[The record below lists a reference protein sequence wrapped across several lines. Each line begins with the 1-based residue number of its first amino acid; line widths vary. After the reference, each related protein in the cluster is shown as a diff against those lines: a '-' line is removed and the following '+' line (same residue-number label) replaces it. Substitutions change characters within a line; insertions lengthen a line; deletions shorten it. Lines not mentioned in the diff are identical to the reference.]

1 MKKTFRNV
9 IIFALALCFVSAAL
23 SLCACKKTPQT
34 IETDYCA
41 YSEIPADYTP
51 EQAEADGCLVVYQ
64 SQGTIKNSTVMTDF
78 AKTTKKGSPALLRVA
93 TYYEKVVTGG
103 EPELVVVDIEYKDG
117 VYRTHYEQ
125 VNEDGTKEA
134 FDDKHKYL
142 VAIDRVR
149 GTSTQVFSSGYMLTN
164 DEDVT
169 YADYASSLSR
179 DPSEWIDAYII
190 YLLTAVM

>member
-1 MKKTFRNV
+1 
-9 IIFALALCFVSAAL
+9 
-23 SLCACKKTPQT
+23 
-34 IETDYCA
+34 
-41 YSEIPADYTP
+41 
-51 EQAEADGCLVVYQ
+51 
-64 SQGTIKNSTVMTDF
+64 MTDF

-117 VYRTHYEQ
+117 IYRTHYEQ

-134 FDDKHKYL
+134 FDDEYKYL

>member
-9 IIFALALCFVSAAL
+9 IIFALALCFVPAVL

-125 VNEDGTKEA
+125 VNEDGIKEA
-134 FDDKHKYL
+134 FDDKYKYL

>member
-1 MKKTFRNV
+1 MKKPFRNV

-117 VYRTHYEQ
+117 IYRTHYEQ
-125 VNEDGTKEA
+125 VNEDGTKEV
-134 FDDKHKYL
+134 FDDKYKYL

>member
-9 IIFALALCFVSAAL
+9 IIFALALCFVPAVL

-51 EQAEADGCLVVYQ
+51 EQAEADGWLVVYQ

-125 VNEDGTKEA
+125 VNEDGIKEA
-134 FDDKHKYL
+134 FDDKYKYL

>member
-64 SQGTIKNSTVMTDF
+64 SQGTIKNSSVMTDF

-103 EPELVVVDIEYKDG
+103 EPELV
-117 VYRTHYEQ
+117 
-125 VNEDGTKEA
+125 EA
-134 FDDKHKYL
+134 FDDKYKYL

>member
-117 VYRTHYEQ
+117 IYRTHYEQ
-125 VNEDGTKEA
+125 VNEDGTKGA
-134 FDDKHKYL
+134 FDDKYKYL

>member
-1 MKKTFRNV
+1 MKKPFRNV
-9 IIFALALCFVSAAL
+9 ILFALAFCFVSAAL

-34 IETDYCA
+34 IETNYCA

-51 EQAEADGCLVVYQ
+51 EQAEEDGCLVVYQ
-64 SQGTIKNSTVMTDF
+64 SQGTIKNSSVMTDF
-78 AKTTKKGSPALLRVA
+78 AKTTKKGNPALLRVA

-103 EPELVVVDIEYKDG
+103 DPELVVVDIEYKDG
-117 VYRTHYEQ
+117 IYRTHYEQ
-125 VNEDGTKEA
+125 TNEDGTKEA
-134 FDDKHKYL
+134 FDDEYKYL
-142 VAIDRVR
+142 IAIDRVR
-149 GTSTQVFSSGYMLTN
+149 GTSTQIFSSGYMLTK

>member
-1 MKKTFRNV
+1 MRLFRDSCRLHTRTGRGGWLPCCLPKPRNHQK
-9 IIFALALCFVSAAL
+9 FNRHDRLC
-23 SLCACKKTPQT
+23 
-34 IETDYCA
+34 
-41 YSEIPADYTP
+41 
-51 EQAEADGCLVVYQ
+51 
-64 SQGTIKNSTVMTDF
+64 KNN
-78 AKTTKKGSPALLRVA
+78 KKGSPALLRVA

-117 VYRTHYEQ
+117 IYRTHYEQ

-134 FDDKHKYL
+134 FDDKYKYL

>member
-9 IIFALALCFVSAAL
+9 IIFALALCFVSAVL

-64 SQGTIKNSTVMTDF
+64 SQGTIKNPTVMTDF

-134 FDDKHKYL
+134 FDDKYKYL

>member
-78 AKTTKKGSPALLRVA
+78 AKATKKGSPALLRVA

-117 VYRTHYEQ
+117 IYRTHYEQ

-134 FDDKHKYL
+134 FDDKYKYL
-142 VAIDRVR
+142 VTIDRVR

>member
-117 VYRTHYEQ
+117 IYRTHYEQ
-125 VNEDGTKEA
+125 VNEAGAKEA
-134 FDDKHKYL
+134 LQRRFTAP
-142 VAIDRVR
+142 AICSQTMRMLPMPTMR
-149 GTSTQVFSSGYMLTN
+149 QACHAIPPNGSMPISSTF
-164 DEDVT
+164 
-169 YADYASSLSR
+169 
-179 DPSEWIDAYII
+179 
-190 YLLTAVM
+190 

>member
-23 SLCACKKTPQT
+23 SLCACKKNPQT

-78 AKTTKKGSPALLRVA
+78 AKRAALHFCALQLTMKKLSPAVSR
-93 TYYEKVVTGG
+93 
-103 EPELVVVDIEYKDG
+103 
-117 VYRTHYEQ
+117 
-125 VNEDGTKEA
+125 
-134 FDDKHKYL
+134 
-142 VAIDRVR
+142 
-149 GTSTQVFSSGYMLTN
+149 
-164 DEDVT
+164 
-169 YADYASSLSR
+169 SLSLSILNTR
-179 DPSEWIDAYII
+179 
-190 YLLTAVM
+190 TAFIARITNR

>member
-117 VYRTHYEQ
+117 IYRTHYEQ
-125 VNEDGTKEA
+125 VNEDGKKEA
-134 FDDKHKYL
+134 FDDKYKYL

>member
-1 MKKTFRNV
+1 MKKPFRNV
-9 IIFALALCFVSAAL
+9 IIFALALCFVSAVL
-23 SLCACKKTPQT
+23 RLCACKKTPQT

-117 VYRTHYEQ
+117 IYRTHYEQ

-134 FDDKHKYL
+134 FDDKYKYL

>member
-9 IIFALALCFVSAAL
+9 IIFALALCFVSAVL

-117 VYRTHYEQ
+117 VYRTHYE
-125 VNEDGTKEA
+125 
-134 FDDKHKYL
+134 H
-142 VAIDRVR
+142 RR
-149 GTSTQVFSSGYMLTN
+149 SGL
-164 DEDVT
+164 
-169 YADYASSLSR
+169 
-179 DPSEWIDAYII
+179 PP
-190 YLLTAVM
+190 

>member
-1 MKKTFRNV
+1 M
-9 IIFALALCFVSAAL
+9 
-23 SLCACKKTPQT
+23 
-34 IETDYCA
+34 
-41 YSEIPADYTP
+41 
-51 EQAEADGCLVVYQ
+51 
-64 SQGTIKNSTVMTDF
+64 
-78 AKTTKKGSPALLRVA
+78 
-93 TYYEKVVTGG
+93 
-103 EPELVVVDIEYKDG
+103 YK
-117 VYRTHYEQ
+117 RQQ

-134 FDDKHKYL
+134 FDDKYKYL

>member
-34 IETDYCA
+34 IETNYCA

-117 VYRTHYEQ
+117 IYRTHYEQ

-134 FDDKHKYL
+134 FDDKYKYL

>member
-78 AKTTKKGSPALLRVA
+78 AKTTKRAALHFCALQLTMKKLSPAVSR
-93 TYYEKVVTGG
+93 
-103 EPELVVVDIEYKDG
+103 
-117 VYRTHYEQ
+117 
-125 VNEDGTKEA
+125 
-134 FDDKHKYL
+134 
-142 VAIDRVR
+142 
-149 GTSTQVFSSGYMLTN
+149 
-164 DEDVT
+164 
-169 YADYASSLSR
+169 SLSLSILNTR
-179 DPSEWIDAYII
+179 
-190 YLLTAVM
+190 TAFIARITNR

>member
-1 MKKTFRNV
+1 MSTTGARSSNN
-9 IIFALALCFVSAAL
+9 ATEPMSSMSADTD
-23 SLCACKKTPQT
+23 S
-34 IETDYCA
+34 ETL
-41 YSEIPADYTP
+41 TP

-134 FDDKHKYL
+134 FDDKYKYL

>member
-9 IIFALALCFVSAAL
+9 IIFALALCFVSAGL

-93 TYYEKVVTGG
+93 TYYEKAVTGG

-134 FDDKHKYL
+134 FDDKYKYL

>member
-1 MKKTFRNV
+1 MR
-9 IIFALALCFVSAAL
+9 LQ
-23 SLCACKKTPQT
+23 KTPQT

-78 AKTTKKGSPALLRVA
+78 AKTTKKRAALHFCALQL
-93 TYYEKVVTGG
+93 TMKKVVTGG

-125 VNEDGTKEA
+125 VNEDGIKEA
-134 FDDKHKYL
+134 FDDKYKYL

>member
-78 AKTTKKGSPALLRVA
+78 AKTTKNGSPALLRVA

-117 VYRTHYEQ
+117 IYRTHYEQ

-134 FDDKHKYL
+134 FDDKYKYL

>member
-1 MKKTFRNV
+1 MKKPFRNV

-134 FDDKHKYL
+134 FDDKYKYH

>member
-9 IIFALALCFVSAAL
+9 IIFALALCFVSAVL
-23 SLCACKKTPQT
+23 SLCACQKTPQT

-117 VYRTHYEQ
+117 IYRTHYEQ

-134 FDDKHKYL
+134 FDDKYKYL

>member
-9 IIFALALCFVSAAL
+9 IIFALALCFVSAVL

-78 AKTTKKGSPALLRVA
+78 AKTTKRAAPALPARC
-93 TYYEKVVTGG
+93 
-103 EPELVVVDIEYKDG
+103 
-117 VYRTHYEQ
+117 
-125 VNEDGTKEA
+125 N
-134 FDDKHKYL
+134 
-142 VAIDRVR
+142 
-149 GTSTQVFSSGYMLTN
+149 
-164 DEDVT
+164 
-169 YADYASSLSR
+169 
-179 DPSEWIDAYII
+179 
-190 YLLTAVM
+190 LL

>member
-125 VNEDGTKEA
+125 VNEDGTKES
-134 FDDKHKYL
+134 FDDKYKYL

>member
-117 VYRTHYEQ
+117 IYRTHYEQ
-125 VNEDGTKEA
+125 VNEDGPKEA
-134 FDDKHKYL
+134 FDDKYKYL

>member
-134 FDDKHKYL
+134 FDDKYEYL